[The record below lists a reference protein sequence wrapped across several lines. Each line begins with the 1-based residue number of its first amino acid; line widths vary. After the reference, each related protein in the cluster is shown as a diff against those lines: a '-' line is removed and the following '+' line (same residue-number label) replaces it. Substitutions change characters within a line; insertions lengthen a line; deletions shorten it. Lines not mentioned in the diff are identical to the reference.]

1 MLDNVKPCLKVH
13 TGIAAL
19 AQDKS
24 LAEINDTPNE
34 RISDSQGDP
43 PLKNSGFLTEILQ
56 VGFSAKNHLK
66 HVFMEEKK
74 YF

>member
-34 RISDSQGDP
+34 RISDSQGAMINVVII
-43 PLKNSGFLTEILQ
+43 LFVSVFIYILTIGRL
-56 VGFSAKNHLK
+56 
-66 HVFMEEKK
+66 
-74 YF
+74 

>member
-34 RISDSQGDP
+34 RISDSQGAMINVVIILFVSVFIYNLYIDVWSFV
-43 PLKNSGFLTEILQ
+43 KFLM
-56 VGFSAKNHLK
+56 GWS
-66 HVFMEEKK
+66 
-74 YF
+74 

>member
-43 PLKNSGFLTEILQ
+43 DQCRHNTFCQCIYIILYIDIWSF
-56 VGFSAKNHLK
+56 VKS
-66 HVFMEEKK
+66 
-74 YF
+74 